1 MKEVLETLIPE
12 IESIYEHLHENGE
25 TSWNENK
32 TTDYIVSILKK
43 NGLGVTTFSD
53 CPGAVGEWKRSK
65 DEAVLTV
72 GVRADM
78 DALWQEVNG
87 NYKANHSCGHD
98 GHMTIALGTMLLLKK
113 MNIDLP
119 GNLKFIFQP
128 AEEVG
133 EGALKMLEKGVMEDV
148 DFLYGVHLRPIE
160 EVPHGKASSGIIH
173 GASVTMEGKISGFD
187 GHGARP
193 HLSVNAIEV
202 LSAIVEQLKGV
213 HLNPLVPYS
222 VKMTQASA
230 GGQNSNI
237 IPGSG
242 TFHLDLR
249 AQSND
254 AMEELI
260 SKVEHVIVKTGEL
273 YRVEIQ
279 FKLTERVYAAVISDK
294 AEKMMAKA
302 IQLAM
307 GEEAYVHPII
317 TPGGEDFHFYTKERP
332 NIKATMLG
340 LGCDL
345 QPGLHHPYMNFK
357 REALISGIEIMARTV
372 IETFNK
378 YGKNRK

>member
-1 MKEVLETLIPE
+1 MRDFLETLLPE
-12 IESIYEHLHENGE
+12 LDSIFEHLHANGE
-25 TSWNENK
+25 TSWNEHK
-32 TTDYIVSILKK
+32 TTDYIADFLKRH
-43 NGLGVTTFSD
+43 GLEVTTFSD
-53 CPGAVGEWKRSK
+53 CPGAVGEWKPSK
-65 DEAVLTV
+65 ESGLTV

-87 NYKANHSCGHD
+87 TFKGNHSCGHD
-98 GHMTIALGTMLLLKK
+98 AHMTMVLGTMLLLKK
-113 MNIDLP
+113 MNVQIP

-128 AEEVG
+128 AEEVA
-133 EGALKMLEKGVMEDV
+133 EGALKMIEKGVMEGI

-160 EVPHGKASSGIIH
+160 EVPYGKASSGIIH
-173 GASVTMEGKISGFD
+173 GASTTIAGKIIGFD

-193 HLSVNAIEV
+193 HLAVNAIEV
-202 LSAIVEQLKGV
+202 ISTIVEQLKGI

-230 GGQNSNI
+230 GGPNSNI
-237 IPGSG
+237 IPGSA

-249 AQSND
+249 AQSNE

-260 SKVEHVIVKTGEL
+260 SKVEQILIKTGEL
-273 YRVEIQ
+273 YGVEIENE
-279 FKLTERVYAAVISDK
+279 LTERVYAAVISDM

-302 IQLAM
+302 IQLTM

-345 QPGLHHPYMNFK
+345 EPGLHHPYMHFK
-357 REALISGIEIMARTV
+357 REALVSGIEILART
-372 IETFNK
+372 ILETFNK
-378 YGKNRK
+378 YGEAGK